1 MKETV
6 KFGLDFVKLENHYL
20 LPRVTSIVLTQS
32 LYDILFQYVITPEK
46 EARLKE
52 FIALLEAHIK
62 SKSKTPF
69 SIPAAELVFIGEGL
83 QELKL
88 LNWMEVPVAEFN
100 VRLEEGSEDSPE
112 EMEQVLELL
121 EEMLTFKRKGNSNSI
136 YVYPGKIVS

>member
-1 MKETV
+1 LKETV

-20 LPRVTSIVLTQS
+20 LPRLTSIVLTQS

-46 EARLKE
+46 EEQLKG
-52 FIALLEAHIK
+52 FIALLEEHIK
-62 SKSKTPF
+62 SKSPTPF
-69 SIPAAELVFIGEGL
+69 SIPTAELEFIGEGL

-88 LNWMEVPVAEFN
+88 LNWMEVPVAEFSI
-100 VRLEEGSEDSPE
+100 RLEEGSGDSPE

-136 YVYPGKIVS
+136 YVYPNKIVT